1 MLFFGILFPNSV
13 SLLWYFIV
21 AIYFKSDELNPN
33 KLFYLFTQDALNTLF
48 VKINEASVA
57 EAYGIEQRPSLVVF
71 EQGIPNVYEGDLY
84 DSDLGLK

>member
-1 MLFFGILFPNSV
+1 
-13 SLLWYFIV
+13 
-21 AIYFKSDELNPN
+21 
-33 KLFYLFTQDALNTLF
+33 LF

-84 DSDLGLK
+84 DSDLGWKSVNKKYR